1 MPQSRRSFLA
11 TGLTVAMLGTAGV
24 ALVRLPAA
32 DPGRRVLSA
41 QEALVVEALGEAL
54 FPAGS
59 PIGISAADVDI
70 VSAVDE
76 LLGEYLEPVVADVF
90 RHTLQVLEAGTLAS
104 RGTRFSLL
112 PLEQRRVVV
121 ETWGDP
127 GLMPRRMASDALR
140 LVMGMSFFNVPA
152 VRRSLGWVPP
162 CGQEAV

>member
-41 QEALVVEALGEAL
+41 QEALVVEALGE
-54 FPAGS
+54 
-59 PIGISAADVDI
+59 
-70 VSAVDE
+70 
-76 LLGEYLEPVVADVF
+76 YLEPVVADVF
-90 RHTLQVLEAGTLAS
+90 RHTLQALEAGTLAS